1 MSITERQPFLTK
13 HFAKLI
19 RENKL
24 VHAYLLSGAEG
35 TGKIEL
41 AKWIAKGIFCLNS
54 QNGVPC
60 LKCSECNRIENN
72 NHPDVV
78 TIMPDGLSIKVEQI
92 RYLKSEFNKSGVESD
107 RKVFIIQ
114 DAQKMS
120 IGAANSLLKFL
131 EEPSG
136 NITAFLLTSEPQK
149 LLPTI
154 ISRCQEVEMQQLTS
168 GQLEQELISE
178 GISEKNSHILA
189 NLAQSVVEAKKINDN
204 EIQHQKEPTIPSIQF
219 FWNENF
225 DKILATVNNW
235 YRKLLRKDL
244 LSFVMIQSKIIGL
257 IQNKEDQNLVLQVI
271 ILTVRD
277 TVLERFGL
285 TEEIVF
291 KENID
296 FIQQNTAQ
304 IVNSKLVNGLNL
316 VVESNRKLAS
326 NISMQNMLETL
337 TLNLFDCYFK

>member
-1 MSITERQPFLTK
+1 MKMSVTERQPFLTK

-41 AKWIAKGIFCLNS
+41 AKWVAKGIFCLNS

-178 GISEKNSHILA
+178 SISEKNSHILA
-189 NLAQSVVEAKKINDN
+189 NLAQSVVEAKKIND
-204 EIQHQKEPTIPSIQF
+204 
-219 FWNENF
+219 NENF

-304 IVNSKLVNGLNL
+304 ITNDKLVNGLNL

-337 TLNLFDCYFK
+337 TLNLFDCYFNK

>member
-1 MSITERQPFLTK
+1 MKMSITERQPFLTK

-204 EIQHQKEPTIPSIQF
+204 E
-219 FWNENF
+219 NF

-291 KENID
+291 KGNID

>member
-1 MSITERQPFLTK
+1 MERQPFLTK

-41 AKWIAKGIFCLNS
+41 AKWVAKGIFCLNS

-178 GISEKNSHILA
+178 SISEKNSHILA
-189 NLAQSVVEAKKINDN
+189 NLAQSVVEAKKIND
-204 EIQHQKEPTIPSIQF
+204 
-219 FWNENF
+219 NENF

-304 IVNSKLVNGLNL
+304 ITNDKLVNGLNL

-337 TLNLFDCYFK
+337 TLNLFDCYFNK

>member
-1 MSITERQPFLTK
+1 MKMSITERQPFLTK

-41 AKWIAKGIFCLNS
+41 AKWVAKGIFCLNS

-168 GQLEQELISE
+168 EQLEQELISE
-178 GISEKNSHILA
+178 SISEKNSHILA
-189 NLAQSVVEAKKINDN
+189 NLAQSVVEAKKIND
-204 EIQHQKEPTIPSIQF
+204 I
-219 FWNENF
+219 ENF

-304 IVNSKLVNGLNL
+304 ITNDKLVNGLNL

-337 TLNLFDCYFK
+337 TLNLFDCYFNK

>member
-1 MSITERQPFLTK
+1 MSIAERQPFLTK

-41 AKWIAKGIFCLNS
+41 AKWVAKGIFCLNS

-178 GISEKNSHILA
+178 SISEKNSYILA
-189 NLAQSVVEAKKINDN
+189 NLAQSVVEAKKIND
-204 EIQHQKEPTIPSIQF
+204 
-219 FWNENF
+219 NENF

-304 IVNSKLVNGLNL
+304 ITNDKLVNGLNL

-337 TLNLFDCYFK
+337 TLNLFDCYFNK

>member
-1 MSITERQPFLTK
+1 MKMSIAERQPFLTK

-41 AKWIAKGIFCLNS
+41 AKWVAKGIFCLNS

-178 GISEKNSHILA
+178 SISEKNSYILA
-189 NLAQSVVEAKKINDN
+189 NLAQSVVEAKKIND
-204 EIQHQKEPTIPSIQF
+204 
-219 FWNENF
+219 NENF

-304 IVNSKLVNGLNL
+304 ITNDKLVNGLNL

-337 TLNLFDCYFK
+337 TLNLFDCYFNK

>member
-1 MSITERQPFLTK
+1 MKMSITERQPFLTK

-41 AKWIAKGIFCLNS
+41 AKWVAKGIFCLNS

-178 GISEKNSHILA
+178 SISEKNSHILA
-189 NLAQSVVEAKKINDN
+189 NLAQSVVEAKKIND
-204 EIQHQKEPTIPSIQF
+204 
-219 FWNENF
+219 NENF

-277 TVLERFGL
+277 TILERFGL

-304 IVNSKLVNGLNL
+304 ITNDKLVNGLNL

-337 TLNLFDCYFK
+337 TLNLFDCYFNK

>member
-178 GISEKNSHILA
+178 SISEKNSHILA
-189 NLAQSVVEAKKINDN
+189 NLAQSVVEAKKIND
-204 EIQHQKEPTIPSIQF
+204 
-219 FWNENF
+219 NENF

-304 IVNSKLVNGLNL
+304 ITNDKLVNGLNL

-337 TLNLFDCYFK
+337 TLNLFDCYFNK

>member
-1 MSITERQPFLTK
+1 MKMSITERQPFLTK

-41 AKWIAKGIFCLNS
+41 AKWVAKGIFCLNS

-131 EEPSG
+131 EEPFG

-178 GISEKNSHILA
+178 SISEKNSHILA
-189 NLAQSVVEAKKINDN
+189 NLAQSVVEAKKIND
-204 EIQHQKEPTIPSIQF
+204 
-219 FWNENF
+219 NENF

-296 FIQQNTAQ
+296 FIQQNTVQ
-304 IVNSKLVNGLNL
+304 ITNDKLVNGLNL

-337 TLNLFDCYFK
+337 TLNLFDCYFNK

>member
-1 MSITERQPFLTK
+1 MKMSITERQPFLTK

-41 AKWIAKGIFCLNS
+41 AKWVAKGIFCLNS
-54 QNGVPC
+54 QNRVPC

-178 GISEKNSHILA
+178 SISEKNSHILA
-189 NLAQSVVEAKKINDN
+189 NLAQSVVEAKKIND
-204 EIQHQKEPTIPSIQF
+204 
-219 FWNENF
+219 NENF

-244 LSFVMIQSKIIGL
+244 LSFVMIQSKIIKL
-257 IQNKEDQNLVLQVI
+257 IQNKEDQDLVLQVI

-304 IVNSKLVNGLNL
+304 ITNDKLVNGLNL

-337 TLNLFDCYFK
+337 TLNLFDCYFNK

>member
-1 MSITERQPFLTK
+1 MKMSITERQPFLTK

-24 VHAYLLSGAEG
+24 VHAYLLSGTEG

-154 ISRCQEVEMQQLTS
+154 ISRCQEVEMQQLTP

-189 NLAQSVVEAKKINDN
+189 NLAQSVVEAKKIND
-204 EIQHQKEPTIPSIQF
+204 
-219 FWNENF
+219 NENF

-296 FIQQNTAQ
+296 FIQQNIAQ
-304 IVNSKLVNGLNL
+304 IANSKLINSLNL

>member
-1 MSITERQPFLTK
+1 MKMSITERQPFLTK

-41 AKWIAKGIFCLNS
+41 AKWVAKGIFCLNS

-92 RYLKSEFNKSGVESD
+92 RYLKSEFNMSGVESD
-107 RKVFIIQ
+107 RKAFIIQ

-178 GISEKNSHILA
+178 SISEKNSHILA
-189 NLAQSVVEAKKINDN
+189 NLAQSVVEAKKIND
-204 EIQHQKEPTIPSIQF
+204 
-219 FWNENF
+219 NENF

-296 FIQQNTAQ
+296 FIQQNTTQ
-304 IVNSKLVNGLNL
+304 ITNDKLVNGLNL

-337 TLNLFDCYFK
+337 TLNLFDCYFNK

>member
-1 MSITERQPFLTK
+1 MKISITERQPFLTK

-41 AKWIAKGIFCLNS
+41 AKWVAKGIFCLNS

-178 GISEKNSHILA
+178 SISEKNSHILA
-189 NLAQSVVEAKKINDN
+189 NLAQSVVEAKKIND
-204 EIQHQKEPTIPSIQF
+204 
-219 FWNENF
+219 NENF

-304 IVNSKLVNGLNL
+304 ITNDKLVNGLNL

-337 TLNLFDCYFK
+337 TLNLFDCYFNK

>member
-1 MSITERQPFLTK
+1 MKMSITERQPFLTK

-24 VHAYLLSGAEG
+24 VHVYLLSGAEG

-178 GISEKNSHILA
+178 SISEKNSHILA
-189 NLAQSVVEAKKINDN
+189 NLAQSVVEAKKIND
-204 EIQHQKEPTIPSIQF
+204 
-219 FWNENF
+219 NENF

-304 IVNSKLVNGLNL
+304 ITNDKLVNGLNL

-337 TLNLFDCYFK
+337 TLNLFDCYFNK

>member
-1 MSITERQPFLTK
+1 MKMSITERQPFLTK

-41 AKWIAKGIFCLNS
+41 AKWVAKGIFCLNS

-178 GISEKNSHILA
+178 SISEKNSHILA
-189 NLAQSVVEAKKINDN
+189 NLAQSVVEAKKIND
-204 EIQHQKEPTIPSIQF
+204 
-219 FWNENF
+219 NENF

-257 IQNKEDQNLVLQVI
+257 IQNKEDQDLVLQVI

-304 IVNSKLVNGLNL
+304 ITNDKLVNGLNL

-337 TLNLFDCYFK
+337 TLNLFDCYFNK

>member
-1 MSITERQPFLTK
+1 MKMSITERQPFLTK

-41 AKWIAKGIFCLNS
+41 AKWVAKGIFCLNS

-114 DAQKMS
+114 DAQKIS
-120 IGAANSLLKFL
+120 IGAANSLVKFL

-178 GISEKNSHILA
+178 SISEKNSHILA
-189 NLAQSVVEAKKINDN
+189 NLAQSVVEAKKIND
-204 EIQHQKEPTIPSIQF
+204 
-219 FWNENF
+219 NENF

-304 IVNSKLVNGLNL
+304 ITNDKLVNGLNL

-337 TLNLFDCYFK
+337 TLNLFDCYFNK

>member
-1 MSITERQPFLTK
+1 MKMSITERQPFLTK

-41 AKWIAKGIFCLNS
+41 AKWVAKGIFCLNS

-149 LLPTI
+149 LLLTI

-178 GISEKNSHILA
+178 SISEKNSHILA
-189 NLAQSVVEAKKINDN
+189 NLAQSVVEAKKIND
-204 EIQHQKEPTIPSIQF
+204 
-219 FWNENF
+219 NENF

-304 IVNSKLVNGLNL
+304 ITNDKLVNGLNL

-337 TLNLFDCYFK
+337 TLNLFDCYFNK

>member
-1 MSITERQPFLTK
+1 MKMSITERQPFLTK

-41 AKWIAKGIFCLNS
+41 AKWVAKGIFCLNS

-154 ISRCQEVEMQQLTS
+154 ISRCQGVEMELLTA

-178 GISEKNSHILA
+178 SISEKNSHILA
-189 NLAQSVVEAKKINDN
+189 NLAQSVVEAKKIND
-204 EIQHQKEPTIPSIQF
+204 
-219 FWNENF
+219 NENF

-304 IVNSKLVNGLNL
+304 ITNDKLVNGLNL

-337 TLNLFDCYFK
+337 TLNLFDCYFNK

>member
-41 AKWIAKGIFCLNS
+41 AKWVAKGIFCLNS

-178 GISEKNSHILA
+178 SISEKNSHILA
-189 NLAQSVVEAKKINDN
+189 NLAQSVVEAKKIND
-204 EIQHQKEPTIPSIQF
+204 
-219 FWNENF
+219 NENF

-296 FIQQNTAQ
+296 FIQQNTTQ
-304 IVNSKLVNGLNL
+304 ITNDKLVNGLNL

-337 TLNLFDCYFK
+337 TLNLFDCYFNK

>member
-1 MSITERQPFLTK
+1 MKMSITERQPFLTK

-178 GISEKNSHILA
+178 SISEKNSHILA
-189 NLAQSVVEAKKINDN
+189 NLAQSVVEAKKIND
-204 EIQHQKEPTIPSIQF
+204 
-219 FWNENF
+219 NENF

-304 IVNSKLVNGLNL
+304 ITNDKLVNGLNL

-337 TLNLFDCYFK
+337 TLNLFDCYFNK

>member
-1 MSITERQPFLTK
+1 MKMSITERQPFLTK

-41 AKWIAKGIFCLNS
+41 AKWIAEGIFCLNS

-204 EIQHQKEPTIPSIQF
+204 E
-219 FWNENF
+219 NF

>member
-1 MSITERQPFLTK
+1 MKMCITERQPFLTK

-60 LKCSECNRIENN
+60 SKCSECNRIENN

-204 EIQHQKEPTIPSIQF
+204 E
-219 FWNENF
+219 NF

-304 IVNSKLVNGLNL
+304 ITNDKLVNGLNL

-337 TLNLFDCYFK
+337 TLNLFDCYFNK

>member
-1 MSITERQPFLTK
+1 MKMSITERQPFLTK

-41 AKWIAKGIFCLNS
+41 AKWVAKGIFCLNS

-131 EEPSG
+131 EEPAG

-178 GISEKNSHILA
+178 SISEKNSHILA
-189 NLAQSVVEAKKINDN
+189 NLAQSVVEAKKIND
-204 EIQHQKEPTIPSIQF
+204 
-219 FWNENF
+219 NENF

-296 FIQQNTAQ
+296 FIQQNIAQ
-304 IVNSKLVNGLNL
+304 ITNDKLVNGLNL

-337 TLNLFDCYFK
+337 TLNLFDCYFNK

>member
-1 MSITERQPFLTK
+1 MKMSITERQPFLTK

-41 AKWIAKGIFCLNS
+41 AKWIAKEIFCLNS

-204 EIQHQKEPTIPSIQF
+204 E
-219 FWNENF
+219 NF

-304 IVNSKLVNGLNL
+304 IANSKLVNGLNL
-316 VVESNRKLAS
+316 LVESNRKLAS

>member
-1 MSITERQPFLTK
+1 MKTSITERQPFLTK

-178 GISEKNSHILA
+178 SISEKNSHILA
-189 NLAQSVVEAKKINDN
+189 NLAQSVVEAKKIND
-204 EIQHQKEPTIPSIQF
+204 
-219 FWNENF
+219 NENF

-304 IVNSKLVNGLNL
+304 ITNDKLVNGLNL

-337 TLNLFDCYFK
+337 TLNLFDCYFNK

>member
-1 MSITERQPFLTK
+1 MKMSIMERQPFLTK

-41 AKWIAKGIFCLNS
+41 AKWVAKGIFCLNS

-178 GISEKNSHILA
+178 SISEKNSHILA

-204 EIQHQKEPTIPSIQF
+204 K
-219 FWNENF
+219 NF

-304 IVNSKLVNGLNL
+304 ITNDKLVNGLNL

-337 TLNLFDCYFK
+337 TLNLFDCYFNK

>member
-1 MSITERQPFLTK
+1 MKMSITERQPFLTK

-41 AKWIAKGIFCLNS
+41 AKWVAKGIFCLNS

-178 GISEKNSHILA
+178 SISEKNSHILA
-189 NLAQSVVEAKKINDN
+189 NLAQSVVEAKKIND
-204 EIQHQKEPTIPSIQF
+204 
-219 FWNENF
+219 NENF

-296 FIQQNTAQ
+296 FIQQNIAQ
-304 IVNSKLVNGLNL
+304 ITNDKLVNGLNL

-337 TLNLFDCYFK
+337 TLNLFDCYFNK

>member
-1 MSITERQPFLTK
+1 MKMSIAERQPFLTK

-41 AKWIAKGIFCLNS
+41 AKWVAKGIFCLNS

-136 NITAFLLTSEPQK
+136 NITAFLLTKEPQK

-178 GISEKNSHILA
+178 SISEKNSYILA
-189 NLAQSVVEAKKINDN
+189 NLAQSVVEAKKIND
-204 EIQHQKEPTIPSIQF
+204 
-219 FWNENF
+219 NENF

-304 IVNSKLVNGLNL
+304 ITNDKLVNGLNL

-337 TLNLFDCYFK
+337 TLNLFDCYFNK

>member
-1 MSITERQPFLTK
+1 MKMSITERQPFLTK

-41 AKWIAKGIFCLNS
+41 AKWVAKGIFCLNS

-178 GISEKNSHILA
+178 SISEKNSHILA
-189 NLAQSVVEAKKINDN
+189 NLAQSVVEAKKIND
-204 EIQHQKEPTIPSIQF
+204 
-219 FWNENF
+219 NENF

-304 IVNSKLVNGLNL
+304 MTNDKLVNGLNL

-337 TLNLFDCYFK
+337 TLNLFDCYFNK

>member
-1 MSITERQPFLTK
+1 MKMSITERQPFLTK

-41 AKWIAKGIFCLNS
+41 AKWVAKGIFCLNS

-78 TIMPDGLSIKVEQI
+78 TIMPDGLSIKVEQK

-178 GISEKNSHILA
+178 SISEKNSHILA
-189 NLAQSVVEAKKINDN
+189 NLAQSVVEAKKIND
-204 EIQHQKEPTIPSIQF
+204 
-219 FWNENF
+219 NENF

-304 IVNSKLVNGLNL
+304 ITNDKLVNGLNL

-337 TLNLFDCYFK
+337 TLNLFDCYFNK

>member
-1 MSITERQPFLTK
+1 MKMSITERQPFLTK

-41 AKWIAKGIFCLNS
+41 AKWVAKGIFCLNS

-120 IGAANSLLKFL
+120 IGAANSMLKFL

-178 GISEKNSHILA
+178 SISEKNSHILA
-189 NLAQSVVEAKKINDN
+189 NLAQSVVEAKKIND
-204 EIQHQKEPTIPSIQF
+204 
-219 FWNENF
+219 NENF

-277 TVLERFGL
+277 TILERFGL

-304 IVNSKLVNGLNL
+304 ITNDKLVNGLNL

-337 TLNLFDCYFK
+337 TLNLFDCYFNK

>member
-1 MSITERQPFLTK
+1 MKMSITERQPFLTK

-178 GISEKNSHILA
+178 SISEKNSHILA
-189 NLAQSVVEAKKINDN
+189 NLAQSVVEAKKIND
-204 EIQHQKEPTIPSIQF
+204 
-219 FWNENF
+219 NENF

-296 FIQQNTAQ
+296 FIQQNTTQ
-304 IVNSKLVNGLNL
+304 ITNNKLVNGLNL

-337 TLNLFDCYFK
+337 TLNLFDCYFNK

>member
-1 MSITERQPFLTK
+1 MKMSITERQPFLTK

-41 AKWIAKGIFCLNS
+41 AKWVAKGIFCLNS

-178 GISEKNSHILA
+178 SISEKNSHILA
-189 NLAQSVVEAKKINDN
+189 NLAQSVVEAKKIND
-204 EIQHQKEPTIPSIQF
+204 
-219 FWNENF
+219 NENF

-296 FIQQNTAQ
+296 FIQQNTTQ
-304 IVNSKLVNGLNL
+304 ITNNKLVNGLNL

-337 TLNLFDCYFK
+337 TLNLFDCYFNK

>member
-1 MSITERQPFLTK
+1 MSIAERQPFLTK

-178 GISEKNSHILA
+178 SISEKNSYILA
-189 NLAQSVVEAKKINDN
+189 NLAQSVVEAKKIND
-204 EIQHQKEPTIPSIQF
+204 
-219 FWNENF
+219 NENF

-304 IVNSKLVNGLNL
+304 ITNDKLVNGLNL

-337 TLNLFDCYFK
+337 TLNLFDCYFNK

>member
-1 MSITERQPFLTK
+1 MKMSITERQPFLTK

-24 VHAYLLSGAEG
+24 VHVYLLSGAEG

-41 AKWIAKGIFCLNS
+41 AKWVAKGIFCLNS

-178 GISEKNSHILA
+178 SISEKNSHILA
-189 NLAQSVVEAKKINDN
+189 NLAQSVVEAKKIND
-204 EIQHQKEPTIPSIQF
+204 
-219 FWNENF
+219 NENF

-304 IVNSKLVNGLNL
+304 ITNDKLVNGLNL

-337 TLNLFDCYFK
+337 TLNLFDCYFNK

>member
-1 MSITERQPFLTK
+1 MKMSITERQPFLTK

-178 GISEKNSHILA
+178 SISEKNSYILA
-189 NLAQSVVEAKKINDN
+189 NLAQSVVEAKKIND
-204 EIQHQKEPTIPSIQF
+204 
-219 FWNENF
+219 NENF

-304 IVNSKLVNGLNL
+304 IANSKLINSLNL

-337 TLNLFDCYFK
+337 TLNLFDCYFNK

>member
-1 MSITERQPFLTK
+1 MKMSITERQPFLTK

-41 AKWIAKGIFCLNS
+41 AKWVAKGIFCLNS

-178 GISEKNSHILA
+178 SISEKNSHILA
-189 NLAQSVVEAKKINDN
+189 NLAQSVVEAKKIND
-204 EIQHQKEPTIPSIQF
+204 
-219 FWNENF
+219 NENF

-277 TVLERFGL
+277 TVLERFGF

-304 IVNSKLVNGLNL
+304 ITNDKLVNGLNL

>member
-1 MSITERQPFLTK
+1 MKMSITERQPFLTK

-41 AKWIAKGIFCLNS
+41 AKWVAKGIFCLNS

-168 GQLEQELISE
+168 RQLEQELISE
-178 GISEKNSHILA
+178 SISEKNSHILA
-189 NLAQSVVEAKKINDN
+189 NLAQSVVEAKKIND
-204 EIQHQKEPTIPSIQF
+204 
-219 FWNENF
+219 NENF

-304 IVNSKLVNGLNL
+304 ITNDKLVNGLNL

-337 TLNLFDCYFK
+337 TLNLFDCYFNK